1 MIKEVVGKIHDRRL
15 VQYAKNLIHDS
26 INYPIIYSI
35 ITLTIWINKE
45 LVVPVSGAGRGGGG
59 PALCPRD
66 LGPCARP
73 NNAATNSLLTQR
85 IHDMIEC
92 CICF

>member
-45 LVVPVSGAGRGGGG
+45 LVVPVSGAGRGGGAPSPLSQRSG
-59 PALCPRD
+59 PLRAP
-66 LGPCARP
+66 
-73 NNAATNSLLTQR
+73 
-85 IHDMIEC
+85 E
-92 CICF
+92 